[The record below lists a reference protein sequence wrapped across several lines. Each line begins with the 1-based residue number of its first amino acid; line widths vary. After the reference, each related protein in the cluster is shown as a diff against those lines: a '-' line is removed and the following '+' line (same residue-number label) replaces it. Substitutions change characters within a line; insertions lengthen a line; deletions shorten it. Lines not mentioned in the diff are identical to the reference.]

1 MTALASYAPLPAGAV
16 PTQTRRP
23 VAVRPFSA
31 LVVETKTELRSA
43 LATRLRGM
51 GAVDV
56 TEVGTAAEARAVTR
70 QGAAGDLCL
79 VDLDL
84 AEGGLGL
91 LRELRAAGWR
101 RVLVLASTGNAGIV
115 RAAFAAGAQGLLF
128 TGDRDTAADGVVPG
142 LVTPAPVSPSLR
154 AVADLSGREIEV
166 IRLVADGQ
174 SNKEVGEALGLSA
187 LTVKSHLA
195 RVARKLGT
203 GDRAEMVAL
212 ALRAGVIS

>member
-1 MTALASYAPLPAGAV
+1 VTALVSHGPVTGSV
-16 PTQTRRP
+16 PTQTRRT
-23 VAVRPFSA
+23 VGARPFRA
-31 LVVETKTELRSA
+31 LVVETKVDLRSA

-56 TEVGTAAEARAVTR
+56 TEVGTAAEARAYTR
-70 QGAAGDLCL
+70 RGAAGDLCL

-101 RVLVLASTGNAGIV
+101 RVLVLAGTGDAGIV

-128 TGDRDTAADGVVPG
+128 TGDRDNRADGVVPG
-142 LVTPAPVSPSLR
+142 LVPPAA
-154 AVADLSGREIEV
+154 AVIRGISDLSGREVEV

-174 SNKEVGEALGLSA
+174 SNKEVGDTLGLSA

-195 RVARKLGT
+195 RIARKLGT

-212 ALRAGVIS
+212 ALRAGVIA

>member
-1 MTALASYAPLPAGAV
+1 MTALVSHEPVAGSV
-16 PTQTRRP
+16 PVQTRRT
-23 VAVRPFSA
+23 VGARPFRA
-31 LVVETKTELRSA
+31 LVVETKVELRSA
-43 LATRLRGM
+43 LATRLRDM

-56 TEVGTAAEARAVTR
+56 TEVGTAAEARAYTR
-70 QGAAGDLCL
+70 RGSAGDLCL

-101 RVLVLASTGNAGIV
+101 RVLVLAGSGDAGIV

-128 TGDRDTAADGVVPG
+128 TGDRDLAAQAAGAVRGLPLSAAPALRGV
-142 LVTPAPVSPSLR
+142 S
-154 AVADLSGREIEV
+154 DLSGREIEV

-174 SNKEVGEALGLSA
+174 SNKEVGDALGLSA

-195 RVARKLGT
+195 RIARKLGT

>member
-1 MTALASYAPLPAGAV
+1 M
-16 PTQTRRP
+16 
-23 VAVRPFSA
+23 AVRPFSA

-195 RVARKLGT
+195 RIARKLGT